1 MKIGRYFTPTRLWT
15 LAFIIS
21 LLVLFII
28 GSISLRQIYALST
41 SQESVLR
48 SYKIRIDLER
58 VFSELKDAE
67 TAQRGYIITKDFDY
81 LKPSNYAPVRINKSL
96 LALKD
101 LSKNDQKKRQ
111 QIERLTLLVNQRFRM
126 LRDNV
131 IVANRM
137 SPSSQ
142 LFNELMRDEKNLME
156 QIRILIDTIITDE
169 AAILDIQEKNHG
181 TDLFLTPL
189 TAILLIVFSVSI
201 FLYTFLHITQN
212 LRKVKK
218 LNHSLSL
225 MNETFKDAER
235 IGEISHWQF
244 NLEDETFLFSDNKY
258 KLLGCEL
265 DFEPTL
271 ENFLSLVHADDRAIV
286 RSSFNITS
294 AVTSNTIY
302 YRIIRSDKKIRNIK
316 TISKNSFDDD
326 GRQIAIGVDV
336 DITSQYKNTVKLER
350 KNLELKNSND
360 ELTAFNHI
368 VSHDLQEPLR
378 KIQMFISRIDVSEF
392 SQLSTNAQTYIS
404 RIQSSAQRAQQ
415 LIEDLLVYSRLSK
428 NDQISQ
434 VTDLNGV
441 LNAVLLELSHDIS
454 VKNATITADKLPSV
468 NVIPDHMSLLFSNI
482 ISNSLKYQREK
493 IDPIISINYTIIG
506 SESLSPKVLPPNS
519 QFHSFVFKD
528 NGIGFDPTYADRI
541 FELFHRL
548 HENEKYSGTG
558 IGLAICKKL
567 AESQGGYIYASS
579 STSGAIFT
587 LLLPI
592 KIN

>member
-28 GSISLRQIYALST
+28 GSISLRQIYALSS
-41 SQESVLR
+41 SQQAVLN

-67 TAQRGYIITKDFDY
+67 TAERGYIITKDFSY
-81 LKPSNYAPVRINKSL
+81 LEPSNYAHVRINKSL

-101 LSKNDQKKRQ
+101 LSKDDQKKRQ

-126 LRDNV
+126 LRDNI
-131 IVANRM
+131 IVVNRM

-142 LFNELMRDEKNLME
+142 AFTELLQDEKNLME
-156 QIRILIDTIITDE
+156 QIRMLVDTIITDE
-169 AAILDIQEKNHG
+169 AVILDIQEKNHG

-201 FLYTFLHITQN
+201 FLYAFLHITQN
-212 LRKVKK
+212 LRKLKK

-244 NLEDETFLFSDNKY
+244 NLTDETFWFSDNKY
-258 KLLGCEL
+258 KLLGC
-265 DFEPTL
+265 DRNFEPTL
-271 ENFLSLVHADDRAIV
+271 ENFLSMVHADDRTIV
-286 RSSFNITS
+286 RSSFHTTP
-294 AVTSNTIY
+294 AVTSTTIY
-302 YRIIRSDKKIRNIK
+302 YRIVRADRKIRYIK

-326 GRQIAIGVDV
+326 GREIAIGVDV
-336 DITSQYKNTVKLER
+336 DITLQHKNTVKLER
-350 KNLELKNSND
+350 KNLQLKNSND

-392 SQLSTNAQTYIS
+392 SQLSTNAQTYIA
-404 RIQSSAQRAQQ
+404 RVQSSAQRAQQ

-428 NDQISQ
+428 NEQASQ
-434 VTDLNGV
+434 VTDLNIM
-441 LNAVLLELSHDIS
+441 LDAVLLELSHDIS
-454 VKNATITADKLPSV
+454 AKNATITADKFPSL
-468 NVIPDHMSLLFSNI
+468 NVVPDHMSLLFSNI
-482 ISNSLKYQREK
+482 ISNSLKYQREN
-493 IDPIISINYTIIG
+493 IDPIISINYSIID
-506 SESLSPKVLPPNS
+506 SNSLSHKAVPPNK

-528 NGIGFDPTYADRI
+528 NGIGFDPTYANRI

-567 AESQGGYIYASS
+567 AESQGGYIYATS